1 MCLLKLFLS
10 VNITILATT
19 ATGGGPHTHRE
30 ASIELGGPRIE
41 GIDIILHPQQVSV
54 SQWLK
59 LMVGLYL
66 SVSGDTMPAG
76 CPRCPRLT

>member
-1 MCLLKLFLS
+1 MAYNEMCLLKLFLS

-41 GIDIILHPQQVSV
+41 GIDIILHP
-54 SQWLK
+54 
-59 LMVGLYL
+59 
-66 SVSGDTMPAG
+66 
-76 CPRCPRLT
+76 